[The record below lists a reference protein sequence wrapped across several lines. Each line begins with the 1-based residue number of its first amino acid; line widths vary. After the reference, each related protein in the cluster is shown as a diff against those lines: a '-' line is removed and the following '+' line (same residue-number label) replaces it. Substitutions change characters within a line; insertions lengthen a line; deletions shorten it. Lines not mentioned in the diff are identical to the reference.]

1 MLPMADKESQA
12 LDQVDLIQAAWRRER
27 PDLDVTPPGIIGRI
41 HRIGAALKL
50 PIVALYA
57 EYGLTEAEFEVL
69 ASLRRAGAPFERTP
83 SEIAK
88 HTMVTSGATTKRLDR
103 LEAAG
108 LVVRR
113 VSDTDGR
120 GRVVALT
127 AEGRTLID
135 TAFTAH
141 IVNEQRLLE
150 ALTPD
155 QRVVLERIL
164 HEWSVKLEAESRS
177 SGGVTVGNQTT

>member
-1 MLPMADKESQA
+1 MLPMAEKVSHE

-50 PIVALYA
+50 PLVALYA

-83 SEIAK
+83 GDIAK
-88 HTMVTSGATTKRLDR
+88 HTMVSSGATTKRLDR

-127 AEGRTLID
+127 EEGRALID

-141 IVNEQRLLE
+141 MLNEQRLLE

-155 QRVVLERIL
+155 QRMVLERIL
-164 HEWSVKLEAESRS
+164 HEWSLKLEAQARLN
-177 SGGVTVGNQTT
+177 SGAAGNQTA